1 MPQTR
6 FVLKKALEF
15 GLAVVVVI
23 NKIDRPSA
31 RPDYVINSTFELF
44 IELNASD
51 EQVLVMQDFIC
62 LYILN
67 LWL

>member
-15 GLAVVVVI
+15 GHSVIVVI

-31 RPDYVINSTFELF
+31 RPDFVINSTFELF
-44 IELNASD
+44 IELNATD
-51 EQVLVMQDFIC
+51 EQVSLLQIFNES
-62 LYILN
+62 ILFK
-67 LWL
+67 L